1 MPSYRTLALVFSN
14 LKRPNFVFLLL
25 NSAAS
30 VMLDGRTLLLPL
42 LGFSTATKHNITSGV
57 LGITI
62 SAKLSWLH
70 SGWQLKQE
78 NMQNICHLFFTVTLW
93 VVPWHTLRRF
103 SDEINLAGA
112 KRNNLVALGH
122 FSWACRGWRSR
133 VNFFFG
139 FLGNWISCFRLII
152 LCVCA
157 ESPFY
162 TVAAWKRGAVRCV
175 EFLATLEEQS

>member
-14 LKRPNFVFLLL
+14 LKRPNFLFLLL

-30 VMLDGRTLLLPL
+30 VMLDGRTLLLPS
-42 LGFSTATKHNITSGV
+42 LGFSTVTKHNITSGV

-62 SAKLSWLH
+62 SAKTKLIALRMTI
-70 SGWQLKQE
+70 KARKYAK
-78 NMQNICHLFFTVTLW
+78 HLPLVFYRNALGCSVAYSSSLFRWDLT
-93 VVPWHTLRRF
+93 
-103 SDEINLAGA
+103 GA

-122 FSWACRGWRSR
+122 FSWACRGWSSR

-139 FLGNWISCFRLII
+139 FLGSFRLII

-162 TVAAWKRGAVRCV
+162 TVAAWKRGAVRCI
-175 EFLATLEEQS
+175 EFLATLVEQS

>member
-42 LGFSTATKHNITSGV
+42 LGFSTATKHDITSGV

-62 SAKLSWLH
+62 SAKTKLIALRMTI
-70 SGWQLKQE
+70 KARKYAK
-78 NMQNICHLFFTVTLW
+78 HLPLVFYRNALGCTVAYSSSLFRW
-93 VVPWHTLRRF
+93 
-103 SDEINLAGA
+103 DLAGA